1 MTSTIKRI
9 LAGALIALTAVGLWA
24 ETAAAQQAL
33 PAQISALLPAA
44 KREGAV
50 TVYGQSL
57 DPQQIQ
63 AINRALNA
71 FYGINVDLK
80 IISGLH
86 PQKAAELV
94 QGARMG
100 AKSGIDVFWTASE
113 VAMTL
118 EKGGL
123 VAPFAWTKEWN
134 LPQEMSLGPHG
145 LRSYDGTLAFVIYNT
160 DLIKAAD
167 APKSY
172 KDLLNP
178 KWKGRIAVPRAPS
191 PFMYMSYGI
200 GEAEAVE
207 IAKGLMGPQDAK
219 ILPRFPD
226 VRARVVSGEFAVGFG
241 IDAFI
246 EIRRGAPVQTAPV
259 DPVVLSPWAFYI
271 MKDAEHPALAKLW
284 GYFGISPAG
293 QKVLE
298 EVRAISIVSSKD
310 TDIAKFSAGKRVV
323 VVPHE
328 FVEKEGAARNVR
340 FAEIMGIK

>member
-1 MTSTIKRI
+1 MKRDAWKSVM
-9 LAGALIALTAVGLWA
+9 LAGLCLLAAF
-24 ETAAAQQAL
+24 AAA
-33 PAQISALLPAA
+33 PAQAQKSFPPAIAELLPAA
-44 KREGAV
+44 KKEGTV

-57 DPQQIQ
+57 NPEQIQ
-63 AINRALNA
+63 TINKALNA
-71 FYGINVDLK
+71 FYGFDSDLK

-113 VAMTL
+113 VAMTMDKAGIL
-118 EKGGL
+118 M
-123 VAPFAWTKEWN
+123 PFAWTKAWG
-134 LPQEMSLGPHG
+134 LPAEMSLGENG

-160 DLIKAAD
+160 DLVKTAE
-167 APKSY
+167 APRTY

-178 KWKGRIAVPRAPS
+178 KWKGRIAIPRAPTS
-191 PFMYMSYGI
+191 FMYMSYAT
-200 GEAEAVE
+200 GEPEAAE

-226 VRARVVSGEFAVGFG
+226 VRARVISGEFALGLG
-241 IDAFI
+241 IDAFV
-246 EIRRGAPVQTAPV
+246 EIRRGAPVQTAPI

-271 MKDAEHPALAKLW
+271 MKDSEHPALAKLW
-284 GYFGISPAG
+284 GWFGIAPEG

-310 TDIAKFSAGKRVV
+310 SDIAKFSAGKKVV
-323 VVPHE
+323 VVPHD
-328 FVEKEGAARNVR
+328 FIEKEGAARNAR
-340 FAEIMGIK
+340 FADIMGIK